1 MAPKQRQIRIEQ
13 RGGLEAIQALER
25 RSDAELESETKY
37 KSAALAAGLG
47 EDAFSELAGKAQE
60 TTPTTPTRTTAST
73 AATES
78 TSSSNSGTLIVLA
91 TGVAIVL
98 LVGIGYLIFRD
109 ARKVAP
115 AGDGQLAEVSGAR
128 RPATRLHKRR
138 AQAKAARRQRKRN
151 R

>member
-1 MAPKQRQIRIEQ
+1 MA
-13 RGGLEAIQALER
+13 A
-25 RSDAELESETKY
+25 S
-37 KSAALAAGLG
+37 LG
-47 EDAFSELAGKAQE
+47 EGSFNELAGKAQQE
-60 TTPTTPTRTTAST
+60 TTPTQTTAST
-73 AATES
+73 ASTES
-78 TSSSNSGTLIVLA
+78 TSSSSSSGTLIVLA

-98 LVGIGYLIFRD
+98 LVGIAYMIFRD

-115 AGDGQLAEVSGAR
+115 AGEGQLAEVSGAR

>member
-1 MAPKQRQIRIEQ
+1 M
-13 RGGLEAIQALER
+13 LL
-25 RSDAELESETKY
+25 
-37 KSAALAAGLG
+37 ALAGALAPAAMAVNLREGG
-47 EDAFSELAGKAQE
+47 AFSELAGKAQQE
-60 TTPTTPTRTTAST
+60 TTPTRRTAST
-73 AATES
+73 ASTES
-78 TSSSNSGTLIVLA
+78 TSSSNSTTLIVLA

-115 AGDGQLAEVSGAR
+115 AGDAQLAEVSGAR

>member
-1 MAPKQRQIRIEQ
+1 M
-13 RGGLEAIQALER
+13 LL
-25 RSDAELESETKY
+25 
-37 KSAALAAGLG
+37 ALAP
-47 EDAFSELAGKAQE
+47 AFAAAPAAMAASIEEGAFNELKNKAQQE
-60 TTPTTPTRTTAST
+60 TTPTHTTTST
-73 AATES
+73 TSTES
-78 TSSSNSGTLIVLA
+78 SSSSSSNSGTLIVLA

-98 LVGIGYLIFRD
+98 LVGIGFLIFRD

-115 AGDGQLAEVSGAR
+115 AGDGQLAEVTGTR

>member
-1 MAPKQRQIRIEQ
+1 MLLLALALATAVAP
-13 RGGLEAIQALER
+13 
-25 RSDAELESETKY
+25 
-37 KSAALAAGLG
+37 AAMAAGLG

-60 TTPTTPTRTTAST
+60 PTPTTPTRTTAST

-91 TGVAIVL
+91 SGVAILL

-128 RPATRLHKRR
+128 PATRLHKRR

>member
-1 MAPKQRQIRIEQ
+1 M
-13 RGGLEAIQALER
+13 
-25 RSDAELESETKY
+25 
-37 KSAALAAGLG
+37 AAGLG

-60 TTPTTPTRTTAST
+60 PTPTTPTRTTAST

-91 TGVAIVL
+91 IGAAIVL
-98 LVGIGYLIFRD
+98 LVGIGYAIFRD

-115 AGDGQLAEVSGAR
+115 AGDAQLAEVSGTR
-128 RPATRLHKRR
+128 RPASRLHKRR
-138 AQAKAARRQRKRN
+138 AQAKAAKRQRKRN

>member
-1 MAPKQRQIRIEQ
+1 M
-13 RGGLEAIQALER
+13 GLEEGAIN
-25 RSDAELESETKY
+25 ELR
-37 KSAALAAGLG
+37 
-47 EDAFSELAGKAQE
+47 GKVQQE
-60 TTPTTPTRTTAST
+60 TTPTQTTPTTPS
-73 AATES
+73 TES
-78 TSSSNSGTLIVLA
+78 SSSSNTGTLIVLA

-115 AGDGQLAEVSGAR
+115 AGDAQLAEVTGTR